1 MNSRLLTVIGHIQDL
16 NEISGEDHARAHLK
30 AYIERLRRRASFL
43 TSGINSALH
52 GGVCATL
59 LLAIMFTT
67 GSLGFKHAYRAG
79 LLFIIATAFLGL
91 ALIHFA
97 QEARIS
103 ITEYDEFR

>member
-1 MNSRLLTVIGHIQDL
+1 
-16 NEISGEDHARAHLK
+16 
-30 AYIERLRRRASFL
+30 
-43 TSGINSALH
+43 
-52 GGVCATL
+52 
-59 LLAIMFTT
+59 MFTN

-91 ALIHFA
+91 ALIRFA